1 MRLIVELAD
10 GTAPSVD
17 GRRATAR
24 LVGAYASVMNCNSTH
39 RWQTVAVVAV
49 AMFASVSCAT
59 SRSTEVIDEIPVT
72 GLVLAGPTCP
82 VAQDPPDPDCAD
94 RPVPDAA
101 ITITA
106 RDGDL
111 VGEVRTDRTGRFTLQ
126 LAAGTF
132 TFTPQPVDGLL
143 GTPDPQTVT
152 VGPTVDEIDF
162 VYDTGIR

>member
-1 MRLIVELAD
+1 
-10 GTAPSVD
+10 
-17 GRRATAR
+17 
-24 LVGAYASVMNCNSTH
+24 
-39 RWQTVAVVAV
+39 
-49 AMFASVSCAT
+49 MFASVSCAT
-59 SRSTEVIDEIPVT
+59 SRSTEVLEEFPVT

-101 ITITA
+101 ISITA
-106 RDGDL
+106 SDDDL
-111 VGEVRTDRTGRFTLQ
+111 VGEVRADRAGRFTLQ

-132 TFTPQPVDGLL
+132 TFTPQPVDGLV
-143 GTPDPQTVT
+143 GTPAPQTIT